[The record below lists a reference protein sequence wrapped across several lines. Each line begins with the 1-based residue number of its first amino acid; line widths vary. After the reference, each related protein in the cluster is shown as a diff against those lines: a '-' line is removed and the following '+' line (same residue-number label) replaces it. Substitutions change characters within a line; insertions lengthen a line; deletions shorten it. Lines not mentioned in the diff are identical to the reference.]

1 MPRPAPLPCGSYAA
15 KKPPGD
21 AGRLSVCREILSRV
35 ARIKQEIAVHRNFHK
50 NREHVSRF
58 LYKTTP
64 NCASRARFGVVNS
77 IESVV
82 SIERLA
88 MPGGFALPVWV
99 CHSSIM
105 RMRMESVTESCSDA
119 VV

>member
-1 MPRPAPLPCGSYAA
+1 MHLFY
-15 KKPPGD
+15 
-21 AGRLSVCREILSRV
+21 
-35 ARIKQEIAVHRNFHK
+35 RNFDRK
-50 NREHVSRF
+50 RGFDREAVRKTLFFEQSQSR
-58 LYKTTP
+58 P
-64 NCASRARFGVVNS
+64 
-77 IESVV
+77 
-82 SIERLA
+82 A